1 MEPLTVPTKCANC
14 QATLE
19 VPIVCA
25 ACHALI
31 PVAAEVDHFQMLGLP
46 NQFDLDEA
54 ALRSAYRAVARHV
67 HPDRFSGQGEEV
79 TALATRL
86 AAKLNTA
93 VDVLSDPVRRAGY
106 MLERAGGPTPAVERG
121 VPGNLLMDVMTIR
134 ETLEEAQSKSDE
146 ATLDAQRET
155 IRSRRDETMT
165 RIAEAADRLD
175 ESTDDQKRQMRQ
187 DINAIKYFE
196 NLLRDFS
203 SDPFAV
209 GSKSPS

>member
-1 MEPLTVPTKCANC
+1 MEPLTVPTKCPNC
-14 QATLE
+14 QAELA
-19 VPIVCA
+19 VPIVCG

-31 PVAAEVDHFQMLGLP
+31 PVAADVDHFRMLGLP
-46 NQFDLDEA
+46 NRFALDEA
-54 ALRSAYRAVARHV
+54 VLRSAYRAVARYV

-86 AAKLNTA
+86 AAELNTA
-93 VDVLSDPVRRAGY
+93 VDVLGDPVRRAGY
-106 MLERAGGPTPAVERG
+106 MLGRAGGPTAAVERG
-121 VPGNLLMDVMTIR
+121 VPGNLLAEVMMIR

-146 ATLDAQRET
+146 AKLEAQREM
-155 IRSRRDETMT
+155 IRTRRDETMM
-165 RIAEAADRLD
+165 RIAEAAERLS
-175 ESTDDQKRQMRQ
+175 ESNDDDKRQMRQ

-209 GSKSPS
+209 GSKIPS